1 MIETVLHRG
10 TVKLS
15 QTGLSGSGIAF
26 LKESWYVVLLKGG
39 ATYDG

>member
-1 MIETVLHRG
+1 MIETAPRRE

-39 ATYDG
+39 AAYDG